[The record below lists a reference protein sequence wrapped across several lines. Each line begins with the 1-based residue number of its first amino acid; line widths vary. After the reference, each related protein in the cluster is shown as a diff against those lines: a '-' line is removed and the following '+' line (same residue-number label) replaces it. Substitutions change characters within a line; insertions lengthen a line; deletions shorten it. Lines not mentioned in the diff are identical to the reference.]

1 MLILEAA
8 VAKRSKYAVPESG
21 DTVELVERPRGG
33 ISLIMADGQ
42 RSGRAAKTISNM
54 VVRKAASLLAEGVRD
69 GAAARAASDYLL
81 ASRHGQVS
89 ADLVMLTA
97 DLSTRSLL
105 VTRNIGCPVLV
116 CQDGQVRML
125 DEPSSALG
133 TNRATRPQI
142 TELPLQAGQCL
153 LAFTDVVLEAG
164 SPVFRPVTAPDW
176 MLQLVMA
183 EHRNPQALAD
193 AVLERASRLDS
204 GRPRD
209 DMSVI
214 VLSTSESEASSDVR
228 RMHVIF
234 PVA

>member
-1 MLILEAA
+1 MLVIEAA
-8 VAKRSKYAVPESG
+8 IAKRSKYAVSESG

-42 RSGRAAKTISNM
+42 SSGRAAKAISNM
-54 VVRKAASLLAEGVRD
+54 VARKAASLLAEGVRD

-97 DLSTRSLL
+97 DLSTHTLL
-105 VTRNIGCPVLV
+105 VTRNTGCPVLV
-116 CQDGQVRML
+116 VQDGELTVL

-133 TNRATRPQI
+133 TNRMIRPQI
-142 TELPLQAGQCL
+142 VELPLQAGQCVV
-153 LAFTDVVLEAG
+153 AFTDGILEAG
-164 SPVFRPVTAPDW
+164 SPVSRPQTAPSW
-176 MLQLVMA
+176 LVELALAESARPQL
-183 EHRNPQALAD
+183 LAD
-193 AVLERASRLDS
+193 AALEQATRLDS

-209 DMSVI
+209 DMSVV
-214 VLSTSESEASSDVR
+214 VLTTSASEVRTDVR
-228 RMHVIF
+228 RMHVVF